1 MIELYLSQNNNSKND
16 AYGKYYPR
24 VSYKQTMNIHDM
36 AVHMAEHNTP
46 FSEGTIEG
54 ILRDFVKC
62 VREQTLN
69 GNTVKVDNLAI
80 FKVSVMG
87 NGCKELYDPAT
98 DKTISASIGTLAK
111 TDKTGPAVQS
121 LKLLAQATGE
131 YTREELNKDGKLGW
145 TDKAAAEIAA
155 VKAAAMGGNSGGSP
169 SGGSGESNSGSQN
182 GGSQNGG
189 TQSGGDNSG
198 SQSGQQGEQGQQGNQ
213 NQQSGYALTIA
224 TSGSGSATVTHDGNT
239 LTSGATLNED
249 DEVEIS
255 ITPAE
260 GQVPTASINSSPLE
274 LTEDNGIYT
283 GSFAMP
289 GQASALVISTGVS
302 GEGGDG
308 GEGLDKD

>member
-1 MIELYLSQNNNSKND
+1 MIELYISQNKVVGSA

-80 FKVSVMG
+80 FKVSVIG
-87 NGCKELYDPAT
+87 NGCKELYDADL
-98 DKTISASIGTLAK
+98 DKTITASIGTIGK
-111 TDKTGPAVQS
+111 NDKTGPAVNS

-145 TDKAAAEIAA
+145 TDKAAAEILAA
-155 VKAAAMGGNSGGSP
+155 KNAANGGSSGGS
-169 SGGSGESNSGSQN
+169 SQGSGSGSEGGNGGQSQGGN
-182 GGSQNGG
+182 GGSSTGSE
-189 TQSGGDNSG
+189 TAQS
-198 SQSGQQGEQGQQGNQ
+198 
-213 NQQSGYALTIA
+213 YALTISK
-224 TSGSGSATVTHDGNT
+224 SGSGSASVTKGGNAV
-239 LTSGATLNED
+239 TSGANLNED

-260 GQVPTASINSSPLE
+260 GQVPTASINGSSIE
-274 LTEDNGIYT
+274 LTEDGGVYS

-289 GQASALVISTGVS
+289 GQASTLVINTGTS
-302 GEGGDG
+302 GGGDDYNPIDTG
-308 GEGLDKD
+308 N